1 MAGADDR
8 REWMIEAGRRVP
20 PCGLR
25 DWFYSKFLTRRGYDD
40 YPEPMP
46 DVFLD
51 GSSIAQHEELEQVER
66 SVGSDFV
73 IISSEEKWA
82 RRKWA

>member
-1 MAGADDR
+1 MARVDDR
-8 REWMIEAGRRVP
+8 KEWMIEAGKRVP

-25 DWFYSKFLTRRGYDD
+25 DWFYSKFVTRRGYDD

-51 GSSIAQHEELEQVER
+51 SSSIAQHEELEHLEGLI
-66 SVGSDFV
+66 GSDFV
-73 IISSEEKWA
+73 IIPNEEKWA
-82 RRKWA
+82 HRK